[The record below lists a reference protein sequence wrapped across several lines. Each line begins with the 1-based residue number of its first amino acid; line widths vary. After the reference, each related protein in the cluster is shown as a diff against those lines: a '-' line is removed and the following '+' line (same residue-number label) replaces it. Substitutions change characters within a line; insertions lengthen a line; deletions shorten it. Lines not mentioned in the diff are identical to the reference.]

1 MIGAKKRNYPRS
13 RGEKITC
20 TVEKFGRKEL
30 PPLARGKVLKLDI
43 WYFITGIT
51 PARAGKRNAN
61 EAGQQINRNYP
72 RSRGEKLGCGGAVGV
87 VVELPPLA
95 RGKVGQRRGAV
106 VVVGIT
112 PARAGKSKS

>member
-1 MIGAKKRNYPRS
+1 MIGAKKRNSPRS
-13 RGEKITC
+13 RGEKLPINAPLPLA
-20 TVEKFGRKEL
+20 GEL

-61 EAGQQINRNYP
+61 EAGQQINRNSP
-72 RSRGEKLGCGGAVGV
+72 RSRGEKLGCVVAVGV